1 MPKIIQLDRHVA
13 DLIAAGEVVE
23 RPASAVKELVENSID
38 AGAKNITIELQN
50 GGMTFLRITDDG
62 CGMAPDDAHTAFLR
76 HATSKIRKKEDL
88 ACIGTL
94 GFRGEALAA
103 ISAVSKIDLL
113 TRAQGAAD
121 GVRLH
126 LEAGKVLSEEPAGC
140 PCGTTI
146 LVRELFYNTPA
157 RMKFMKSDAA
167 EASAVFSVVQ
177 QQALAHP
184 EISFRFLKDGQEQLH
199 TDGQGDRMAAIY
211 AIYGRELA
219 NNMLSVD
226 GSWEKLRVRGFVT
239 RPTAT
244 RGNRAWQ
251 SFFVNN
257 RYIKSRLLSAAV
269 EEAYRNQ
276 IMVGRFPACVLEI
289 DMPVQAVD
297 VNVHPAKTEVKF
309 LSERE
314 VFDAVHYAVLSTL
327 NKAAG
332 RPEWKLSEKQTS
344 AAQPQVQPHAVQP
357 PKPGFYQ
364 SMQAAEYRRQAA
376 QTPPPKPAR
385 PDFLE
390 TSAAAIVAA
399 ACEKDL
405 PVAQALG
412 KTVAG
417 VGPVVVRE
425 AVCRALGETPALACD
440 LTAEEKAGLAA
451 AIDELKDEHAHGGT
465 PTAVRLPQPDGAP
478 KPVEFSFFVPQQ
490 YGSAAIL
497 TRYPSYSEMLEDYYA
512 TKDRAERLRQKSRE
526 LYKAV
531 HNMYDR
537 AVRKQAARKEEL
549 SQSAKADTLRLYG
562 ELLQANLWAIHKG
575 DRQVTVQNY
584 YTGED
589 VTIRLDP
596 RLGGNENA
604 QKYFRDYKKKQT
616 AHAMLQKLLV
626 EGEAEIEYLR
636 TVLYEVESAPGEMA
650 LNEIRAE
657 LKSQGYLKYY
667 KQRNRKQKPADFLRY
682 TSSDG
687 FEILVGRNNLQN
699 DKLTLHTARGKDL
712 WFHVQK
718 APGSHCVVMSR
729 GEDIPDTTKQE
740 AAELAVLHSSQNG
753 GAKVAVDTT
762 EVKNIWKAN
771 GAKPGMVLYEVY
783 TTVYVTP
790 REGLEEQLKKR

>member
-62 CGMAPDDAHTAFLR
+62 CGMEPVDARTAFLR

-103 ISAVSKIDLL
+103 ISSVSKIDLL
-113 TRAQGAAD
+113 TRAQGAEN

-126 LEAGKVLSEEPAGC
+126 LEAGQVLSEEPAGC
-140 PCGTTI
+140 PYGTTI

-167 EASAVFSVVQ
+167 ESSAVFSVVQ

-219 NNMLSVD
+219 NNMLPVD

-239 RPTAT
+239 KPTAT

-257 RYIKSRLLSAAV
+257 RYIKSRLLSAAL

-327 NKAAG
+327 SRAAG
-332 RPEWKLSEKQTS
+332 RPEWKTPEKKQEP
-344 AAQPQVQPHAVQP
+344 APQPQSQPKAVQP

-364 SMQAAEYRRQAA
+364 TMQASEYRRQAA
-376 QTPPPKPAR
+376 QQ
-385 PDFLE
+385 
-390 TSAAAIVAA
+390 
-399 ACEKDL
+399 
-405 PVAQALG
+405 PV
-412 KTVAG
+412 
-417 VGPVVVRE
+417 
-425 AVCRALGETPALACD
+425 
-440 LTAEEKAGLAA
+440 
-451 AIDELKDEHAHGGT
+451 
-465 PTAVRLPQPDGAP
+465 
-478 KPVEFSFFVPQQ
+478 
-490 YGSAAIL
+490 
-497 TRYPSYSEMLEDYYA
+497 
-512 TKDRAERLRQKSRE
+512 
-526 LYKAV
+526 
-531 HNMYDR
+531 
-537 AVRKQAARKEEL
+537 
-549 SQSAKADTLRLYG
+549 
-562 ELLQANLWAIHKG
+562 
-575 DRQVTVQNY
+575 
-584 YTGED
+584 
-589 VTIRLDP
+589 
-596 RLGGNENA
+596 
-604 QKYFRDYKKKQT
+604 
-616 AHAMLQKLLV
+616 
-626 EGEAEIEYLR
+626 
-636 TVLYEVESAPGEMA
+636 
-650 LNEIRAE
+650 
-657 LKSQGYLKYY
+657 
-667 KQRNRKQKPADFLRY
+667 QKPAQPVLASPVQLPRSEPVPAQQSFPLPKPEVRPEPKPEPKIEVRPEPKPEPVKEPEAQQALSVPEEPFRIIGEALHTYIIVEQGEAVLFLDKHAAHERIRFEALKKEDHPIMAQLLLAPV
-682 TSSDG
+682 SAELSREEAAAVLENRALLERCG
-687 FEILVGRNNLQN
+687 FETEDFGGGDVLIRQIPSDVDVEDAKALLQELAGDLLAGKTLDPDSLRDNL
-699 DKLTLHTARGKDL
+699 LHTIACKSAIKAGWQTSDEELRRL
-712 WFHVQK
+712 VQEVLSRDDIK
-718 APGSHCVVMSR
+718 YCPHGRPVCV
-729 GEDIPDTTKQE
+729 TLTKRQ
-740 AAELAVLHSSQNG
+740 
-753 GAKVAVDTT
+753 
-762 EVKNIWKAN
+762 
-771 GAKPGMVLYEVY
+771 
-783 TTVYVTP
+783 
-790 REGLEEQLKKR
+790 LEKQFKRV

>member
-38 AGAKNITIELQN
+38 ADAKNITIELQN

-62 CGMAPDDAHTAFLR
+62 CGMEPVDARTAFLR

-103 ISAVSKIDLL
+103 ISSVSKIDLL
-113 TRAQGAAD
+113 TRAQGAEN

-126 LEAGKVLSEEPAGC
+126 LEAGQVLSEEPAGC

-167 EASAVFSVVQ
+167 ESSAVFSVVQ

-219 NNMLSVD
+219 NNMLPVD

-239 RPTAT
+239 KPTAT

-257 RYIKSRLLSAAV
+257 RYIKSRLLSAAL

-327 NKAAG
+327 SRAAG
-332 RPEWKLSEKQTS
+332 RPEWKTPEKKQE
-344 AAQPQVQPHAVQP
+344 AAPQPQSQPKAVQP

-364 SMQAAEYRRQAA
+364 TMQASEYRRQAA
-376 QTPPPKPAR
+376 QQ
-385 PDFLE
+385 
-390 TSAAAIVAA
+390 
-399 ACEKDL
+399 
-405 PVAQALG
+405 PV
-412 KTVAG
+412 
-417 VGPVVVRE
+417 
-425 AVCRALGETPALACD
+425 
-440 LTAEEKAGLAA
+440 
-451 AIDELKDEHAHGGT
+451 
-465 PTAVRLPQPDGAP
+465 
-478 KPVEFSFFVPQQ
+478 
-490 YGSAAIL
+490 
-497 TRYPSYSEMLEDYYA
+497 
-512 TKDRAERLRQKSRE
+512 
-526 LYKAV
+526 
-531 HNMYDR
+531 
-537 AVRKQAARKEEL
+537 
-549 SQSAKADTLRLYG
+549 
-562 ELLQANLWAIHKG
+562 
-575 DRQVTVQNY
+575 
-584 YTGED
+584 
-589 VTIRLDP
+589 
-596 RLGGNENA
+596 
-604 QKYFRDYKKKQT
+604 
-616 AHAMLQKLLV
+616 
-626 EGEAEIEYLR
+626 
-636 TVLYEVESAPGEMA
+636 
-650 LNEIRAE
+650 
-657 LKSQGYLKYY
+657 
-667 KQRNRKQKPADFLRY
+667 QKPAQPVLASPVQLPRSEPVPAQQSFPLPKPEAKPEVRPEPKPEPVKEPEAQQALSVPEEPFRIIGEALHTYIIVEQGEAVLFLDKHAAHERIRFEALKKEDHPIMAQLLLAPV
-682 TSSDG
+682 SAELSREEAAAVLENRALLERCG
-687 FEILVGRNNLQN
+687 FETEDFGGGDVLIRQIPSDVDVEDAKALLQELAGNLLAGKTLDPDSLRDN
-699 DKLTLHTARGKDL
+699 LLHTIACKSAIKAGWQTSDEELRRL
-712 WFHVQK
+712 VQEVLSRDDIK
-718 APGSHCVVMSR
+718 YCPHGRPVCV
-729 GEDIPDTTKQE
+729 TLTKRQ
-740 AAELAVLHSSQNG
+740 
-753 GAKVAVDTT
+753 
-762 EVKNIWKAN
+762 
-771 GAKPGMVLYEVY
+771 
-783 TTVYVTP
+783 
-790 REGLEEQLKKR
+790 LEKQFKRV

>member
-62 CGMAPDDAHTAFLR
+62 CGMEPVDARTAFLR

-103 ISAVSKIDLL
+103 ISSVSKIDLL
-113 TRAQGAAD
+113 TRAQGAEN

-126 LEAGKVLSEEPAGC
+126 LEAGQVLSEEPAGC

-167 EASAVFSVVQ
+167 ESSAVFSVVQ

-219 NNMLSVD
+219 NNMLPVD

-239 RPTAT
+239 KPTAT

-257 RYIKSRLLSAAV
+257 RYIKSRLLSAAL

-327 NKAAG
+327 SRAAG
-332 RPEWKLSEKQTS
+332 RPEWKTPEKKQEP
-344 AAQPQVQPHAVQP
+344 APQPQSQPKAVQP

-364 SMQAAEYRRQAA
+364 TMQASEYRRQAA
-376 QTPPPKPAR
+376 QQ
-385 PDFLE
+385 
-390 TSAAAIVAA
+390 
-399 ACEKDL
+399 
-405 PVAQALG
+405 PV
-412 KTVAG
+412 
-417 VGPVVVRE
+417 
-425 AVCRALGETPALACD
+425 
-440 LTAEEKAGLAA
+440 
-451 AIDELKDEHAHGGT
+451 
-465 PTAVRLPQPDGAP
+465 
-478 KPVEFSFFVPQQ
+478 
-490 YGSAAIL
+490 
-497 TRYPSYSEMLEDYYA
+497 
-512 TKDRAERLRQKSRE
+512 
-526 LYKAV
+526 
-531 HNMYDR
+531 
-537 AVRKQAARKEEL
+537 
-549 SQSAKADTLRLYG
+549 
-562 ELLQANLWAIHKG
+562 
-575 DRQVTVQNY
+575 
-584 YTGED
+584 
-589 VTIRLDP
+589 
-596 RLGGNENA
+596 
-604 QKYFRDYKKKQT
+604 
-616 AHAMLQKLLV
+616 
-626 EGEAEIEYLR
+626 
-636 TVLYEVESAPGEMA
+636 
-650 LNEIRAE
+650 
-657 LKSQGYLKYY
+657 
-667 KQRNRKQKPADFLRY
+667 QKPAQPVLASPVQLPRSEPVPAQQSFTLQKPEVRPEPKPEPKIEIRPEPKPEPVKEPEAQQALSVPEEPFRIIGEALHTYIIVEQGEAVLFLDKHAAHERIRFEALKKEDHPIMAQLLLAPV
-682 TSSDG
+682 SAELSREEAAAVLENRALLERCG
-687 FEILVGRNNLQN
+687 FETEDFGGGDVLIRQIPSDVDVEDAKALLQELAGDLLAGKTLDPDSLRDNL
-699 DKLTLHTARGKDL
+699 LHTIACKSAIKAGWQTSDEELRRL
-712 WFHVQK
+712 VQEVLSRDDIK
-718 APGSHCVVMSR
+718 YCPHGRPVCV
-729 GEDIPDTTKQE
+729 TLTKRQ
-740 AAELAVLHSSQNG
+740 
-753 GAKVAVDTT
+753 
-762 EVKNIWKAN
+762 
-771 GAKPGMVLYEVY
+771 
-783 TTVYVTP
+783 
-790 REGLEEQLKKR
+790 LEKQFKRV

>member
-62 CGMAPDDAHTAFLR
+62 CGMEPVDARTAFLR

-103 ISAVSKIDLL
+103 ISSVSKIDLL
-113 TRAQGAAD
+113 TRAQGAEN

-126 LEAGKVLSEEPAGC
+126 LEAGQVLSEEPAGC

-167 EASAVFSVVQ
+167 ESSAVFSALQ

-219 NNMLSVD
+219 NNMLPVD

-239 RPTAT
+239 KPTAT

-257 RYIKSRLLSAAV
+257 RYIKSRLLSAAL

-327 NKAAG
+327 SRAAG
-332 RPEWKLSEKQTS
+332 RPEWKTPEKKQE
-344 AAQPQVQPHAVQP
+344 AAPQPQPKAVQP

-364 SMQAAEYRRQAA
+364 TMQASEYRRQAA
-376 QTPPPKPAR
+376 QQPAAKPAQPVLASPVQLPRSEPAPVQQTFTLPKQEPKPAVR
-385 PDFLE
+385 PEPRPEPQPEARPEPKPEPVKEPEPQQQVLSVPEEPFRIIGEALHTYIIVEQGEAVLFLDKHAAHE
-390 TSAAAIVAA
+390 RIRFEALKKEDHPIMAQLLLAPVSAELSREEAAAVLENKALLERCGFETEDFGGGDILIRQIPSDVDVEDAKA
-399 ACEKDL
+399 LLQELAGDL
-405 PVAQALG
+405 LAG
-412 KTVAG
+412 KTLD
-417 VGPVVVRE
+417 PDSLRDN
-425 AVCRALGETPALACD
+425 LLHTIACKS
-440 LTAEEKAGLAA
+440 AIKAGWQTS
-451 AIDELKDEHAHGGT
+451 D
-465 PTAVRLPQPDGAP
+465 
-478 KPVEFSFFVPQQ
+478 
-490 YGSAAIL
+490 
-497 TRYPSYSEMLEDYYA
+497 
-512 TKDRAERLRQKSRE
+512 
-526 LYKAV
+526 
-531 HNMYDR
+531 
-537 AVRKQAARKEEL
+537 EEL
-549 SQSAKADTLRLYG
+549 RRLVQEVLSRDDIKYCPHGRPVCVTLT
-562 ELLQANLWAIHKG
+562 K
-575 DRQVTVQNY
+575 RQL
-584 YTGED
+584 E
-589 VTIRLDP
+589 
-596 RLGGNENA
+596 
-604 QKYFRDYKKKQT
+604 KQ
-616 AHAMLQKLLV
+616 
-626 EGEAEIEYLR
+626 
-636 TVLYEVESAPGEMA
+636 
-650 LNEIRAE
+650 
-657 LKSQGYLKYY
+657 
-667 KQRNRKQKPADFLRY
+667 F
-682 TSSDG
+682 
-687 FEILVGRNNLQN
+687 
-699 DKLTLHTARGKDL
+699 
-712 WFHVQK
+712 
-718 APGSHCVVMSR
+718 
-729 GEDIPDTTKQE
+729 
-740 AAELAVLHSSQNG
+740 
-753 GAKVAVDTT
+753 
-762 EVKNIWKAN
+762 
-771 GAKPGMVLYEVY
+771 
-783 TTVYVTP
+783 
-790 REGLEEQLKKR
+790 KRV

>member
-62 CGMAPDDAHTAFLR
+62 CGMEPVDARTAFLR

-103 ISAVSKIDLL
+103 ISSVSKIDLL
-113 TRAQGAAD
+113 TRAQGAEN

-126 LEAGKVLSEEPAGC
+126 LEAGQVLSEEPAGC

-167 EASAVFSVVQ
+167 ESSAVFSVVQ

-219 NNMLSVD
+219 NNMLPVD

-239 RPTAT
+239 KPTAT

-257 RYIKSRLLSAAV
+257 RYIKSRLLSAAL

-327 NKAAG
+327 SRAAG
-332 RPEWKLSEKQTS
+332 RPEWKTPEKKQE
-344 AAQPQVQPHAVQP
+344 AAPQPQSQPKAVQP

-364 SMQAAEYRRQAA
+364 TMQASEYRRQAA
-376 QTPPPKPAR
+376 QQ
-385 PDFLE
+385 
-390 TSAAAIVAA
+390 
-399 ACEKDL
+399 
-405 PVAQALG
+405 PV
-412 KTVAG
+412 
-417 VGPVVVRE
+417 
-425 AVCRALGETPALACD
+425 
-440 LTAEEKAGLAA
+440 
-451 AIDELKDEHAHGGT
+451 
-465 PTAVRLPQPDGAP
+465 
-478 KPVEFSFFVPQQ
+478 
-490 YGSAAIL
+490 
-497 TRYPSYSEMLEDYYA
+497 
-512 TKDRAERLRQKSRE
+512 
-526 LYKAV
+526 
-531 HNMYDR
+531 
-537 AVRKQAARKEEL
+537 
-549 SQSAKADTLRLYG
+549 
-562 ELLQANLWAIHKG
+562 
-575 DRQVTVQNY
+575 
-584 YTGED
+584 
-589 VTIRLDP
+589 
-596 RLGGNENA
+596 
-604 QKYFRDYKKKQT
+604 
-616 AHAMLQKLLV
+616 
-626 EGEAEIEYLR
+626 
-636 TVLYEVESAPGEMA
+636 
-650 LNEIRAE
+650 
-657 LKSQGYLKYY
+657 
-667 KQRNRKQKPADFLRY
+667 QKPAQPVLASPVQLPRSEPVPAQQSFTLQKPEVRPEPKPEPKIEVRPEPKPEPVKEPEAQQALSVPEEPFRIIGEALHTYIIVEQGEAVLFLDKHAAHERIRFEALKKEDHPIMAQLLLAPV
-682 TSSDG
+682 SAELSREEAAAVLENRALLERCG
-687 FEILVGRNNLQN
+687 FETEDFGGGDVLIRQIPSDVDVEDAKALLQELAGDLLAGKTLDPDSLRDNL
-699 DKLTLHTARGKDL
+699 LHTIACKSAIKAGWQTSDEELRRL
-712 WFHVQK
+712 VQEVLSRDDIK
-718 APGSHCVVMSR
+718 YCPHGRPVCV
-729 GEDIPDTTKQE
+729 TLTKRQ
-740 AAELAVLHSSQNG
+740 
-753 GAKVAVDTT
+753 
-762 EVKNIWKAN
+762 
-771 GAKPGMVLYEVY
+771 
-783 TTVYVTP
+783 
-790 REGLEEQLKKR
+790 LEKQFKRV

>member
-62 CGMAPDDAHTAFLR
+62 CGMEPVDARTAFLR

-103 ISAVSKIDLL
+103 ISSVSKIDLL
-113 TRAQGAAD
+113 TRAQGAEN

-126 LEAGKVLSEEPAGC
+126 LEAGQVLSEEPAGC

-167 EASAVFSVVQ
+167 ESSAVFSVVQ

-219 NNMLSVD
+219 NNMLPVD
-226 GSWEKLRVRGFVT
+226 GSWEKLHVRGFVT
-239 RPTAT
+239 KPTAT

-257 RYIKSRLLSAAV
+257 RYIKSRLLSAAL

-364 SMQAAEYRRQAA
+364 TMQASEYRRQAA
-376 QTPPPKPAR
+376 QQ
-385 PDFLE
+385 
-390 TSAAAIVAA
+390 
-399 ACEKDL
+399 
-405 PVAQALG
+405 PV
-412 KTVAG
+412 
-417 VGPVVVRE
+417 
-425 AVCRALGETPALACD
+425 
-440 LTAEEKAGLAA
+440 
-451 AIDELKDEHAHGGT
+451 
-465 PTAVRLPQPDGAP
+465 
-478 KPVEFSFFVPQQ
+478 
-490 YGSAAIL
+490 
-497 TRYPSYSEMLEDYYA
+497 
-512 TKDRAERLRQKSRE
+512 
-526 LYKAV
+526 
-531 HNMYDR
+531 
-537 AVRKQAARKEEL
+537 
-549 SQSAKADTLRLYG
+549 
-562 ELLQANLWAIHKG
+562 
-575 DRQVTVQNY
+575 
-584 YTGED
+584 
-589 VTIRLDP
+589 
-596 RLGGNENA
+596 
-604 QKYFRDYKKKQT
+604 
-616 AHAMLQKLLV
+616 
-626 EGEAEIEYLR
+626 
-636 TVLYEVESAPGEMA
+636 
-650 LNEIRAE
+650 
-657 LKSQGYLKYY
+657 
-667 KQRNRKQKPADFLRY
+667 QKPAQPVLASPVQLPCSEPVPAQQSFPLPKPEAKPEVRPEPKPEPKIEVRPEPKPEPVKEPEAQQALSVPEEPFRIIGEALHTYIIVEQGEAVLFLDKHAAHERIRFEALKKEDHPIMAQLLLAPV
-682 TSSDG
+682 SAELSREEAAAVLENRALLERCG
-687 FEILVGRNNLQN
+687 FETEDFGGGDVLIRQIPSDVDVEDAKALLQELAGDLLAGKTLDADSLRDNL
-699 DKLTLHTARGKDL
+699 LHTIACKSAIKAGWQTSDEELRRL
-712 WFHVQK
+712 VQEVLSRDDIK
-718 APGSHCVVMSR
+718 YCPHGRPVCV
-729 GEDIPDTTKQE
+729 TLTKRQ
-740 AAELAVLHSSQNG
+740 
-753 GAKVAVDTT
+753 
-762 EVKNIWKAN
+762 
-771 GAKPGMVLYEVY
+771 
-783 TTVYVTP
+783 
-790 REGLEEQLKKR
+790 LEKQFKRV

>member
-62 CGMAPDDAHTAFLR
+62 CGMEPVDARTAFLR

-103 ISAVSKIDLL
+103 ISSVSKIDLL
-113 TRAQGAAD
+113 TRAQGAEN

-167 EASAVFSVVQ
+167 ESSAVFSVVQ

-219 NNMLSVD
+219 NNMLPVD

-239 RPTAT
+239 KPTAT

-327 NKAAG
+327 SRAAG
-332 RPEWKLSEKQTS
+332 RPEWKTPEKKQEP
-344 AAQPQVQPHAVQP
+344 APQPQSQPKAVQP

-364 SMQAAEYRRQAA
+364 TMQASEYRRQAA
-376 QTPPPKPAR
+376 QQ
-385 PDFLE
+385 
-390 TSAAAIVAA
+390 
-399 ACEKDL
+399 
-405 PVAQALG
+405 PV
-412 KTVAG
+412 
-417 VGPVVVRE
+417 
-425 AVCRALGETPALACD
+425 
-440 LTAEEKAGLAA
+440 
-451 AIDELKDEHAHGGT
+451 
-465 PTAVRLPQPDGAP
+465 
-478 KPVEFSFFVPQQ
+478 
-490 YGSAAIL
+490 
-497 TRYPSYSEMLEDYYA
+497 
-512 TKDRAERLRQKSRE
+512 
-526 LYKAV
+526 
-531 HNMYDR
+531 
-537 AVRKQAARKEEL
+537 
-549 SQSAKADTLRLYG
+549 
-562 ELLQANLWAIHKG
+562 
-575 DRQVTVQNY
+575 
-584 YTGED
+584 
-589 VTIRLDP
+589 
-596 RLGGNENA
+596 
-604 QKYFRDYKKKQT
+604 
-616 AHAMLQKLLV
+616 
-626 EGEAEIEYLR
+626 
-636 TVLYEVESAPGEMA
+636 
-650 LNEIRAE
+650 
-657 LKSQGYLKYY
+657 
-667 KQRNRKQKPADFLRY
+667 QKPAQPVLASPVQLPRSEPAPAQQSFPLPKPEAQQALSVPEEPFRIIGEALHTYIIVEQGEAVLFLDKHAAHERIRFEALKKEDHPIMAQLLLAPV
-682 TSSDG
+682 SAELSREEAAAVLENRALLERCG
-687 FEILVGRNNLQN
+687 FETEDFGGGDVLIRQIPSDVDVEDAKALLQELAGDLLAGKTLDPDSLRDNL
-699 DKLTLHTARGKDL
+699 LHTIACKSAIKAGWQTSDEELRRL
-712 WFHVQK
+712 VQEVLSRDDIK
-718 APGSHCVVMSR
+718 YCPHGRPVCV
-729 GEDIPDTTKQE
+729 TLTKRQ
-740 AAELAVLHSSQNG
+740 
-753 GAKVAVDTT
+753 
-762 EVKNIWKAN
+762 
-771 GAKPGMVLYEVY
+771 
-783 TTVYVTP
+783 
-790 REGLEEQLKKR
+790 LEKQFKRV

>member
-62 CGMAPDDAHTAFLR
+62 CGMDPVDARTAFLR
-76 HATSKIRKKEDL
+76 HATSKIRRQEDL

-103 ISAVSKIDLL
+103 ISSVSKIDLL
-113 TRAQGAAD
+113 TRAQGAEN

-126 LEAGKVLSEEPAGC
+126 LEAGKVLSEEPVGC

-167 EASAVFSVVQ
+167 ESSAVFSVVQ

-219 NNMLSVD
+219 NNMLPVD

-239 RPTAT
+239 KPTAT

-289 DMPVQAVD
+289 DIPVQAVD

-327 NKAAG
+327 SRAAG
-332 RPEWKLSEKQTS
+332 RPEWKTPEKKQE
-344 AAQPQVQPHAVQP
+344 AAPQPQAQPKIVQP

-364 SMQAAEYRRQAA
+364 TMQASEYRRQAA
-376 QTPPPKPAR
+376 QQPMPKQEQPMLASPVQLPRSEPAPAQQAFDLPKPEAKPEVRAEPKPEPRPEARPEPKPAER
-385 PDFLE
+385 PEPKPEPVKASEVQQQEFAVREEPFRIIGEALHTYIIIEQGKAVLFIDKHAAHERIRFEALKKE
-390 TSAAAIVAA
+390 DHPIMAQLLLAPVSAELSREEAAAVLENKALLERCGFETEDFGGGDVLIRQIPSDVDVEDAKA
-399 ACEKDL
+399 LCRNWPAICWPEK
-405 PVAQALG
+405 
-412 KTVAG
+412 
-417 VGPVVVRE
+417 
-425 AVCRALGETPALACD
+425 
-440 LTAEEKAGLAA
+440 
-451 AIDELKDEHAHGGT
+451 H
-465 PTAVRLPQPDGAP
+465 
-478 KPVEFSFFVPQQ
+478 
-490 YGSAAIL
+490 L
-497 TRYPSYSEMLEDYYA
+497 TRTACATICCTPSPANRLLRPAGRHLTKNCGGSCRRFCPA
-512 TKDRAERLRQKSRE
+512 TIS
-526 LYKAV
+526 
-531 HNMYDR
+531 N
-537 AVRKQAARKEEL
+537 
-549 SQSAKADTLRLYG
+549 
-562 ELLQANLWAIHKG
+562 
-575 DRQVTVQNY
+575 
-584 YTGED
+584 
-589 VTIRLDP
+589 
-596 RLGGNENA
+596 
-604 QKYFRDYKKKQT
+604 
-616 AHAMLQKLLV
+616 
-626 EGEAEIEYLR
+626 
-636 TVLYEVESAPGEMA
+636 
-650 LNEIRAE
+650 
-657 LKSQGYLKYY
+657 
-667 KQRNRKQKPADFLRY
+667 
-682 TSSDG
+682 
-687 FEILVGRNNLQN
+687 
-699 DKLTLHTARGKDL
+699 TARMA
-712 WFHVQK
+712 
-718 APGSHCVVMSR
+718 APF
-729 GEDIPDTTKQE
+729 
-740 AAELAVLHSSQNG
+740 A
-753 GAKVAVDTT
+753 
-762 EVKNIWKAN
+762 
-771 GAKPGMVLYEVY
+771 
-783 TTVYVTP
+783 
-790 REGLEEQLKKR
+790 

>member
-62 CGMAPDDAHTAFLR
+62 CGMDPVDARTAFLR

-103 ISAVSKIDLL
+103 ISSVSKIDLL
-113 TRAQGAAD
+113 TRAQGAET
-121 GVRLH
+121 GVRVH
-126 LEAGKVLSEEPAGC
+126 LEAGQVLSEEPAGC

-167 EASAVFSVVQ
+167 ESSAVFAAIQ

-219 NNMLSVD
+219 NNMLPVD

-239 RPTAT
+239 KPTAT

-327 NKAAG
+327 SRAAG
-332 RPEWKLSEKQTS
+332 RPEGKAPEKKQEP
-344 AAQPQVQPHAVQP
+344 APRPQAQPKAVQP

-364 SMQAAEYRRQAA
+364 TMQASESRRQAA
-376 QTPPPKPAR
+376 QQPAVKPAQ
-385 PDFLE
+385 PVLA
-390 TSAAAIVAA
+390 SPVQ
-399 ACEKDL
+399 L
-405 PVAQALG
+405 PRSEPA
-412 KTVAG
+412 
-417 VGPVVVRE
+417 PVQQTFV
-425 AVCRALGETPALACD
+425 
-440 LTAEEKAGLAA
+440 
-451 AIDELKDEHAHGGT
+451 
-465 PTAVRLPQPDGAP
+465 LP
-478 KPVEFSFFVPQQ
+478 
-490 YGSAAIL
+490 
-497 TRYPSYSEMLEDYYA
+497 
-512 TKDRAERLRQKSRE
+512 
-526 LYKAV
+526 
-531 HNMYDR
+531 
-537 AVRKQAARKEEL
+537 
-549 SQSAKADTLRLYG
+549 
-562 ELLQANLWAIHKG
+562 
-575 DRQVTVQNY
+575 
-584 YTGED
+584 
-589 VTIRLDP
+589 
-596 RLGGNENA
+596 
-604 QKYFRDYKKKQT
+604 
-616 AHAMLQKLLV
+616 
-626 EGEAEIEYLR
+626 
-636 TVLYEVESAPGEMA
+636 
-650 LNEIRAE
+650 
-657 LKSQGYLKYY
+657 
-667 KQRNRKQKPADFLRY
+667 
-682 TSSDG
+682 
-687 FEILVGRNNLQN
+687 
-699 DKLTLHTARGKDL
+699 
-712 WFHVQK
+712 
-718 APGSHCVVMSR
+718 
-729 GEDIPDTTKQE
+729 KQE
-740 AAELAVLHSSQNG
+740 AKSEVKPEPKIEVRPEPKPEPVKTPEPQQQTLPVPEEPFRIIGEALHTYIIVEQGEAVLFLDKHAAHERIRFEALKKEDHPIMAQLLLAPVSAELSREEAAAVLENKALLERCGFETEDFG
-753 GAKVAVDTT
+753 GGDILIRQIPSDVDVEDAKALLQELAGDLLAGKTLDPDSLRDNLLHTIACKSAIKAGWLTSDEELRRLVQ
-762 EVKNIWKAN
+762 EVLSRDDIKYCPH
-771 GAKPGMVLYEVY
+771 GRPVC
-783 TTVYVTP
+783 VTLTK
-790 REGLEEQLKKR
+790 RQLEKQFKRV

>member
-62 CGMAPDDAHTAFLR
+62 CGMDPVDARTAFLR

-103 ISAVSKIDLL
+103 ISSVSKIDLL
-113 TRAQGAAD
+113 TRAQGAET

-126 LEAGKVLSEEPAGC
+126 LEAGQVLSEEPAGC

-167 EASAVFSVVQ
+167 ESSAVFAAIQ

-184 EISFRFLKDGQEQLH
+184 EISCRFLKDGQEQLH

-219 NNMLSVD
+219 NNMLPVD

-239 RPTAT
+239 KPTAT

-289 DMPVQAVD
+289 DIPVQAVD

-327 NKAAG
+327 SRAAG
-332 RPEWKLSEKQTS
+332 RPEWKAPEKKQEP
-344 AAQPQVQPHAVQP
+344 APRPQAQPKAVQP

-364 SMQAAEYRRQAA
+364 TMQASEYRRQAA
-376 QTPPPKPAR
+376 QQPAVKPAQ
-385 PDFLE
+385 PVLA
-390 TSAAAIVAA
+390 SPVQ
-399 ACEKDL
+399 L
-405 PVAQALG
+405 PRSEPA
-412 KTVAG
+412 
-417 VGPVVVRE
+417 PVQQTFV
-425 AVCRALGETPALACD
+425 
-440 LTAEEKAGLAA
+440 
-451 AIDELKDEHAHGGT
+451 
-465 PTAVRLPQPDGAP
+465 LP
-478 KPVEFSFFVPQQ
+478 
-490 YGSAAIL
+490 
-497 TRYPSYSEMLEDYYA
+497 
-512 TKDRAERLRQKSRE
+512 
-526 LYKAV
+526 
-531 HNMYDR
+531 
-537 AVRKQAARKEEL
+537 
-549 SQSAKADTLRLYG
+549 
-562 ELLQANLWAIHKG
+562 
-575 DRQVTVQNY
+575 
-584 YTGED
+584 
-589 VTIRLDP
+589 
-596 RLGGNENA
+596 
-604 QKYFRDYKKKQT
+604 
-616 AHAMLQKLLV
+616 
-626 EGEAEIEYLR
+626 
-636 TVLYEVESAPGEMA
+636 
-650 LNEIRAE
+650 
-657 LKSQGYLKYY
+657 
-667 KQRNRKQKPADFLRY
+667 
-682 TSSDG
+682 
-687 FEILVGRNNLQN
+687 
-699 DKLTLHTARGKDL
+699 
-712 WFHVQK
+712 
-718 APGSHCVVMSR
+718 
-729 GEDIPDTTKQE
+729 KQE
-740 AAELAVLHSSQNG
+740 AKSEVKPEPKIEVRPEPKPEPVKTPEPQQQTLPVPEEPFRIIGEALHTYIIVEQGEAVLFLDKHAAHERIRFEALKKEDHPIMAQLLLAPVSAELSREEAAAVLENKALLERCGFETEDFG
-753 GAKVAVDTT
+753 GGDILIRQIPSDVDVEDAKALLQELAGDLLAGKTLDPDSLRDNLLHTIACKSAIKAGWLTADEELRRLVQ
-762 EVKNIWKAN
+762 EVLSRDDIKYCPH
-771 GAKPGMVLYEVY
+771 GRPVC
-783 TTVYVTP
+783 VTLTK
-790 REGLEEQLKKR
+790 RQLEKQFKRV

>member
-23 RPASAVKELVENSID
+23 RPASAVKEVGEKSID
-38 AGAKNITIELQN
+38 AGGKNMTIELQN

-62 CGMAPDDAHTAFLR
+62 CGMDPVDARTAFLR

-103 ISAVSKIDLL
+103 ISSVSKIDLL
-113 TRAQGAAD
+113 TRAQGAET

-126 LEAGKVLSEEPAGC
+126 LEAGQVLSEEPAGC

-167 EASAVFSVVQ
+167 ESSAVFAAIQ

-219 NNMLSVD
+219 NNMLPVD

-239 RPTAT
+239 KPTAT

-327 NKAAG
+327 SRAAG
-332 RPEWKLSEKQTS
+332 RPEWKAPEKKQEP
-344 AAQPQVQPHAVQP
+344 APRPQAQPKAVQP

-364 SMQAAEYRRQAA
+364 TMQASEYRRQAA
-376 QTPPPKPAR
+376 QQPAVKPAQ
-385 PDFLE
+385 PVLA
-390 TSAAAIVAA
+390 SPVQ
-399 ACEKDL
+399 L
-405 PVAQALG
+405 PRSEPA
-412 KTVAG
+412 
-417 VGPVVVRE
+417 PVQQTFV
-425 AVCRALGETPALACD
+425 
-440 LTAEEKAGLAA
+440 
-451 AIDELKDEHAHGGT
+451 
-465 PTAVRLPQPDGAP
+465 LP
-478 KPVEFSFFVPQQ
+478 
-490 YGSAAIL
+490 
-497 TRYPSYSEMLEDYYA
+497 
-512 TKDRAERLRQKSRE
+512 
-526 LYKAV
+526 
-531 HNMYDR
+531 
-537 AVRKQAARKEEL
+537 
-549 SQSAKADTLRLYG
+549 
-562 ELLQANLWAIHKG
+562 
-575 DRQVTVQNY
+575 
-584 YTGED
+584 
-589 VTIRLDP
+589 
-596 RLGGNENA
+596 
-604 QKYFRDYKKKQT
+604 
-616 AHAMLQKLLV
+616 
-626 EGEAEIEYLR
+626 
-636 TVLYEVESAPGEMA
+636 
-650 LNEIRAE
+650 
-657 LKSQGYLKYY
+657 
-667 KQRNRKQKPADFLRY
+667 
-682 TSSDG
+682 
-687 FEILVGRNNLQN
+687 
-699 DKLTLHTARGKDL
+699 
-712 WFHVQK
+712 
-718 APGSHCVVMSR
+718 
-729 GEDIPDTTKQE
+729 KQE
-740 AAELAVLHSSQNG
+740 AKSEVKPEPKIEVRPEPKPEPVKTPEPQQQTLPVPEEPFRIIGEALHTYIIVEQGEAVLFLDKHAAHERIRFEALKKEDHPIMAQLLLAPVSAELSREEAAAVLENKALLERCGFETEDFG
-753 GAKVAVDTT
+753 GGDILIRQIPSDVDVEDAKALLQELAGDLLAGKTLDPDSLRDNLLHTIACKSAIKAGWLTSDEELRRLVQ
-762 EVKNIWKAN
+762 EVLSRDDIKYCPH
-771 GAKPGMVLYEVY
+771 GRPVC
-783 TTVYVTP
+783 VTLTK
-790 REGLEEQLKKR
+790 RQLEKQFKRV

>member
-62 CGMAPDDAHTAFLR
+62 CGMEPVDARTAFLR

-103 ISAVSKIDLL
+103 ISSVSKIDLL
-113 TRAQGAAD
+113 TRAQGAEN

-126 LEAGKVLSEEPAGC
+126 LEAGQVLSEEPAGC

-167 EASAVFSVVQ
+167 ESSAVFSVVQ

-184 EISFRFLKDGQEQLH
+184 EISFRLLKDGQEQLH

-219 NNMLSVD
+219 NNMLPVD

-239 RPTAT
+239 KPTAT

-289 DMPVQAVD
+289 DIPVQAVD

-327 NKAAG
+327 SRAAG
-332 RPEWKLSEKQTS
+332 RPEWKTPEKKQEP
-344 AAQPQVQPHAVQP
+344 APQPQSQPKAVQP

-364 SMQAAEYRRQAA
+364 TMQASEYRRQAA
-376 QTPPPKPAR
+376 QQ
-385 PDFLE
+385 
-390 TSAAAIVAA
+390 
-399 ACEKDL
+399 
-405 PVAQALG
+405 PV
-412 KTVAG
+412 
-417 VGPVVVRE
+417 
-425 AVCRALGETPALACD
+425 
-440 LTAEEKAGLAA
+440 
-451 AIDELKDEHAHGGT
+451 
-465 PTAVRLPQPDGAP
+465 
-478 KPVEFSFFVPQQ
+478 
-490 YGSAAIL
+490 
-497 TRYPSYSEMLEDYYA
+497 
-512 TKDRAERLRQKSRE
+512 
-526 LYKAV
+526 
-531 HNMYDR
+531 
-537 AVRKQAARKEEL
+537 
-549 SQSAKADTLRLYG
+549 
-562 ELLQANLWAIHKG
+562 
-575 DRQVTVQNY
+575 
-584 YTGED
+584 
-589 VTIRLDP
+589 
-596 RLGGNENA
+596 
-604 QKYFRDYKKKQT
+604 
-616 AHAMLQKLLV
+616 
-626 EGEAEIEYLR
+626 
-636 TVLYEVESAPGEMA
+636 
-650 LNEIRAE
+650 
-657 LKSQGYLKYY
+657 
-667 KQRNRKQKPADFLRY
+667 QKPAQPVLASPVQLPRSEPVPAQQSFPLPKPEVRPEPKPEPKIEVRPEPKPEPVKEPEAQQALSVPEEPFRIIGEALHTYIIVEQGEAVLFLDKHAAHERIRFEALKKEDHPIMAQLLLAPV
-682 TSSDG
+682 SAELSREEAAAVLENRALLERCG
-687 FEILVGRNNLQN
+687 FETEDFGGGDVLIRQIPSDVDVEDAKALLQELAGDLLAGKTLDPDSLRDNL
-699 DKLTLHTARGKDL
+699 LHTIACKSAIKAGWQTSDEEL
-712 WFHVQK
+712 QQLVQEVLSRDDIK
-718 APGSHCVVMSR
+718 YCPHGRPVCV
-729 GEDIPDTTKQE
+729 TLTKRQ
-740 AAELAVLHSSQNG
+740 
-753 GAKVAVDTT
+753 
-762 EVKNIWKAN
+762 
-771 GAKPGMVLYEVY
+771 
-783 TTVYVTP
+783 
-790 REGLEEQLKKR
+790 LEKQFKRV

>member
-62 CGMAPDDAHTAFLR
+62 CGMDPVDARTAFLR

-103 ISAVSKIDLL
+103 ISSVSKIDLL
-113 TRAQGAAD
+113 TRAQGAET

-126 LEAGKVLSEEPAGC
+126 LEAGQVLSEEPAGC

-157 RMKFMKSDAA
+157 WMKFMKSDAA
-167 EASAVFSVVQ
+167 ESSAVFAAIQ

-219 NNMLSVD
+219 NNMLPVD

-239 RPTAT
+239 KPTAT

-289 DMPVQAVD
+289 DIPVQAVD

-327 NKAAG
+327 SRAAG
-332 RPEWKLSEKQTS
+332 RPEWKAPEKKQEP
-344 AAQPQVQPHAVQP
+344 APRPQAQPKAVQP

-364 SMQAAEYRRQAA
+364 TMQASEYRRQAA
-376 QTPPPKPAR
+376 QQPAVKPAQ
-385 PDFLE
+385 PVLA
-390 TSAAAIVAA
+390 SPVQ
-399 ACEKDL
+399 L
-405 PVAQALG
+405 PRSEPA
-412 KTVAG
+412 
-417 VGPVVVRE
+417 PVQQTFV
-425 AVCRALGETPALACD
+425 
-440 LTAEEKAGLAA
+440 
-451 AIDELKDEHAHGGT
+451 
-465 PTAVRLPQPDGAP
+465 LP
-478 KPVEFSFFVPQQ
+478 
-490 YGSAAIL
+490 
-497 TRYPSYSEMLEDYYA
+497 
-512 TKDRAERLRQKSRE
+512 
-526 LYKAV
+526 
-531 HNMYDR
+531 
-537 AVRKQAARKEEL
+537 
-549 SQSAKADTLRLYG
+549 
-562 ELLQANLWAIHKG
+562 
-575 DRQVTVQNY
+575 
-584 YTGED
+584 
-589 VTIRLDP
+589 
-596 RLGGNENA
+596 
-604 QKYFRDYKKKQT
+604 
-616 AHAMLQKLLV
+616 
-626 EGEAEIEYLR
+626 
-636 TVLYEVESAPGEMA
+636 
-650 LNEIRAE
+650 
-657 LKSQGYLKYY
+657 
-667 KQRNRKQKPADFLRY
+667 
-682 TSSDG
+682 
-687 FEILVGRNNLQN
+687 
-699 DKLTLHTARGKDL
+699 
-712 WFHVQK
+712 
-718 APGSHCVVMSR
+718 
-729 GEDIPDTTKQE
+729 KQE
-740 AAELAVLHSSQNG
+740 AKSEVKPEPKIEVRPEPKPEPVKTPEPQQQTLPVPEEPFRIIGEALHTYIIVEQGEAVLFLDKHAAHERIRFEALKKEDHPIMAQLLLAPVSAELSREEAAAVLENKALLERCGFETEDFG
-753 GAKVAVDTT
+753 GGDILIRQIPSDVDVEDAKALLQELAGDLLAGKTLDPDSLRDNLLHTIACKSAIKAGWLTADEELRRLVQ
-762 EVKNIWKAN
+762 EVLSRDDIKYCPH
-771 GAKPGMVLYEVY
+771 GRPVC
-783 TTVYVTP
+783 VTLTK
-790 REGLEEQLKKR
+790 RQLEKQFKRV

>member
-62 CGMAPDDAHTAFLR
+62 CGMEPVDARTAFLR

-103 ISAVSKIDLL
+103 ISSVSKIDLL
-113 TRAQGAAD
+113 TRAQGAEN

-126 LEAGKVLSEEPAGC
+126 LEAGQVLSEEPAGC
-140 PCGTTI
+140 PYGTTI

-167 EASAVFSVVQ
+167 ESSAVFSVVQ

-219 NNMLSVD
+219 NNMLPVD

-239 RPTAT
+239 KPTAT

-327 NKAAG
+327 SRAAG
-332 RPEWKLSEKQTS
+332 RPEWKTPEKKQE
-344 AAQPQVQPHAVQP
+344 AAPQPQSQPKAVQP

-364 SMQAAEYRRQAA
+364 TMQASEYRRQAA
-376 QTPPPKPAR
+376 QQ
-385 PDFLE
+385 
-390 TSAAAIVAA
+390 
-399 ACEKDL
+399 
-405 PVAQALG
+405 PV
-412 KTVAG
+412 
-417 VGPVVVRE
+417 
-425 AVCRALGETPALACD
+425 
-440 LTAEEKAGLAA
+440 
-451 AIDELKDEHAHGGT
+451 
-465 PTAVRLPQPDGAP
+465 
-478 KPVEFSFFVPQQ
+478 
-490 YGSAAIL
+490 
-497 TRYPSYSEMLEDYYA
+497 
-512 TKDRAERLRQKSRE
+512 
-526 LYKAV
+526 
-531 HNMYDR
+531 
-537 AVRKQAARKEEL
+537 
-549 SQSAKADTLRLYG
+549 
-562 ELLQANLWAIHKG
+562 
-575 DRQVTVQNY
+575 
-584 YTGED
+584 
-589 VTIRLDP
+589 
-596 RLGGNENA
+596 
-604 QKYFRDYKKKQT
+604 
-616 AHAMLQKLLV
+616 
-626 EGEAEIEYLR
+626 
-636 TVLYEVESAPGEMA
+636 
-650 LNEIRAE
+650 
-657 LKSQGYLKYY
+657 
-667 KQRNRKQKPADFLRY
+667 QKPAQPVLASPVQLPRSEPVPAQQSFPLPKPEPVKEPEAQQALSVPEEPFRIIGEALHTYIIVEQGEAVLFLDKHAAHERIRFEALKKEDHPIMAQLLLAPV
-682 TSSDG
+682 SAELSREEAAAVLENRALLERCG
-687 FEILVGRNNLQN
+687 FETEDFGGGDVLIRQIPSDVDVEDAKALLQELAGDLLAGKTLDPDSLRDNL
-699 DKLTLHTARGKDL
+699 LHTIACKSAIKAGWQTSDEEL
-712 WFHVQK
+712 QQLVQEVLSRDDIK
-718 APGSHCVVMSR
+718 YCPHGRPVCV
-729 GEDIPDTTKQE
+729 TLTKRQ
-740 AAELAVLHSSQNG
+740 
-753 GAKVAVDTT
+753 
-762 EVKNIWKAN
+762 
-771 GAKPGMVLYEVY
+771 
-783 TTVYVTP
+783 
-790 REGLEEQLKKR
+790 LEKQFKRV

>member
-62 CGMAPDDAHTAFLR
+62 CGMDPVDARTAFLR

-103 ISAVSKIDLL
+103 ISSVSKIDLL
-113 TRAQGAAD
+113 TRAQGAET

-126 LEAGKVLSEEPAGC
+126 LEAGQVLSEEPAGC

-167 EASAVFSVVQ
+167 ESSAVFAAIQ

-219 NNMLSVD
+219 NNMLPVD

-239 RPTAT
+239 KPTAT

-327 NKAAG
+327 SRAAG
-332 RPEWKLSEKQTS
+332 RPEWKAPEKTQEP
-344 AAQPQVQPHAVQP
+344 APRPQAQPKAVQP

-364 SMQAAEYRRQAA
+364 TMQASEYRRQAA
-376 QTPPPKPAR
+376 QQPAVKPAQ
-385 PDFLE
+385 PVLA
-390 TSAAAIVAA
+390 SPVQ
-399 ACEKDL
+399 L
-405 PVAQALG
+405 PRSEPA
-412 KTVAG
+412 
-417 VGPVVVRE
+417 PVQQTFV
-425 AVCRALGETPALACD
+425 
-440 LTAEEKAGLAA
+440 
-451 AIDELKDEHAHGGT
+451 
-465 PTAVRLPQPDGAP
+465 LP
-478 KPVEFSFFVPQQ
+478 
-490 YGSAAIL
+490 
-497 TRYPSYSEMLEDYYA
+497 
-512 TKDRAERLRQKSRE
+512 
-526 LYKAV
+526 
-531 HNMYDR
+531 
-537 AVRKQAARKEEL
+537 
-549 SQSAKADTLRLYG
+549 
-562 ELLQANLWAIHKG
+562 
-575 DRQVTVQNY
+575 
-584 YTGED
+584 
-589 VTIRLDP
+589 
-596 RLGGNENA
+596 
-604 QKYFRDYKKKQT
+604 
-616 AHAMLQKLLV
+616 
-626 EGEAEIEYLR
+626 
-636 TVLYEVESAPGEMA
+636 
-650 LNEIRAE
+650 
-657 LKSQGYLKYY
+657 
-667 KQRNRKQKPADFLRY
+667 
-682 TSSDG
+682 
-687 FEILVGRNNLQN
+687 
-699 DKLTLHTARGKDL
+699 
-712 WFHVQK
+712 
-718 APGSHCVVMSR
+718 
-729 GEDIPDTTKQE
+729 KQE
-740 AAELAVLHSSQNG
+740 AKSEVKPEPKIEVRPEPKPEPVKTPEPQQQTLPVPEEPFRIIGEALHTYIIVEQGEAVLLIDKHAAHERIRFEALKKEDHPIMAQLLLAPVSAELSREEAAAVLENKALLERCGFETEDFG
-753 GAKVAVDTT
+753 GGDILIRQIPSDVDVEDAKALLQELAGDLLAGKTLDPDSLRDNLLHTIACKSAIKAGWLTSDEELRRLVQ
-762 EVKNIWKAN
+762 EVLSRDDIKYCPH
-771 GAKPGMVLYEVY
+771 GRPVC
-783 TTVYVTP
+783 VTLTK
-790 REGLEEQLKKR
+790 RQLEKQFKRV

>member
-62 CGMAPDDAHTAFLR
+62 CGMDPADARTAFLR

-103 ISAVSKIDLL
+103 ISSVSKIDLL
-113 TRAQGAAD
+113 TRAQGAEN

-126 LEAGKVLSEEPAGC
+126 LEAGQVLSEEPAGC

-157 RMKFMKSDAA
+157 RMKFMKSDTA
-167 EASAVFSVVQ
+167 EASAVFAAIQ

-219 NNMLSVD
+219 NSMLPVD

-239 RPTAT
+239 KPTAT

-327 NKAAG
+327 SRAAG
-332 RPEWKLSEKQTS
+332 RPEWKTPEKKQES
-344 AAQPQVQPHAVQP
+344 APQPQSQPKAVQP
-357 PKPGFYQ
+357 PKPSFYQ
-364 SMQAAEYRRQAA
+364 TMQASEYRRQAA
-376 QTPPPKPAR
+376 QQSAAKPAQ
-385 PDFLE
+385 PVLA
-390 TSAAAIVAA
+390 SPVQ
-399 ACEKDL
+399 L
-405 PVAQALG
+405 PRSEPA
-412 KTVAG
+412 
-417 VGPVVVRE
+417 PVQQ
-425 AVCRALGETPALACD
+425 T
-440 LTAEEKAGLAA
+440 
-451 AIDELKDEHAHGGT
+451 
-465 PTAVRLPQPDGAP
+465 
-478 KPVEFSFFVPQQ
+478 FV
-490 YGSAAIL
+490 
-497 TRYPSYSEMLEDYYA
+497 
-512 TKDRAERLRQKSRE
+512 
-526 LYKAV
+526 
-531 HNMYDR
+531 
-537 AVRKQAARKEEL
+537 L
-549 SQSAKADTLRLYG
+549 S
-562 ELLQANLWAIHKG
+562 
-575 DRQVTVQNY
+575 
-584 YTGED
+584 
-589 VTIRLDP
+589 
-596 RLGGNENA
+596 
-604 QKYFRDYKKKQT
+604 
-616 AHAMLQKLLV
+616 
-626 EGEAEIEYLR
+626 
-636 TVLYEVESAPGEMA
+636 
-650 LNEIRAE
+650 
-657 LKSQGYLKYY
+657 
-667 KQRNRKQKPADFLRY
+667 
-682 TSSDG
+682 
-687 FEILVGRNNLQN
+687 
-699 DKLTLHTARGKDL
+699 
-712 WFHVQK
+712 
-718 APGSHCVVMSR
+718 
-729 GEDIPDTTKQE
+729 KQE
-740 AAELAVLHSSQNG
+740 AKPEVKPEPKIEVRPEPKPEPVKTPEPQQQTLPVPEEPFRIIGEALHTYIIVEQGEAVLFLDKHAAHERIRFEALKKEDHPIMAQLLLAPVSAELSREEAAAVLENKALLERCGFETEDFG
-753 GAKVAVDTT
+753 GGDILIRQIPSDVDVEDAKALLQELAGDLLAGKTLDPDSLRDNLLHTIACKSAIKAGWQTSGEELRRLVQ
-762 EVKNIWKAN
+762 EVLTRDDIKYCPH
-771 GAKPGMVLYEVY
+771 GRPVC
-783 TTVYVTP
+783 VTLTK
-790 REGLEEQLKKR
+790 RQLEKQFKRV

>member
-62 CGMAPDDAHTAFLR
+62 CGMEPVDARTAFLR

-103 ISAVSKIDLL
+103 ISSVSKIDLL
-113 TRAQGAAD
+113 TRAQGAEN

-126 LEAGKVLSEEPAGC
+126 LEAGQVLSEEPAGC

-167 EASAVFSVVQ
+167 ESSAVFSVVQ

-219 NNMLSVD
+219 NNMLPVD

-239 RPTAT
+239 KPTAT

-257 RYIKSRLLSAAV
+257 RYIKSRLLSAAL

-327 NKAAG
+327 SRAAG
-332 RPEWKLSEKQTS
+332 RPEWKTPEKKQEP
-344 AAQPQVQPHAVQP
+344 APQPQSQPKAVQP

-364 SMQAAEYRRQAA
+364 TMQASEYRRQAA
-376 QTPPPKPAR
+376 QQ
-385 PDFLE
+385 
-390 TSAAAIVAA
+390 
-399 ACEKDL
+399 
-405 PVAQALG
+405 PV
-412 KTVAG
+412 
-417 VGPVVVRE
+417 
-425 AVCRALGETPALACD
+425 
-440 LTAEEKAGLAA
+440 
-451 AIDELKDEHAHGGT
+451 
-465 PTAVRLPQPDGAP
+465 
-478 KPVEFSFFVPQQ
+478 
-490 YGSAAIL
+490 
-497 TRYPSYSEMLEDYYA
+497 
-512 TKDRAERLRQKSRE
+512 
-526 LYKAV
+526 
-531 HNMYDR
+531 
-537 AVRKQAARKEEL
+537 
-549 SQSAKADTLRLYG
+549 
-562 ELLQANLWAIHKG
+562 
-575 DRQVTVQNY
+575 
-584 YTGED
+584 
-589 VTIRLDP
+589 
-596 RLGGNENA
+596 
-604 QKYFRDYKKKQT
+604 
-616 AHAMLQKLLV
+616 
-626 EGEAEIEYLR
+626 
-636 TVLYEVESAPGEMA
+636 
-650 LNEIRAE
+650 
-657 LKSQGYLKYY
+657 
-667 KQRNRKQKPADFLRY
+667 QKPAQPVLASPVQLPRSEPVPAQQSFPLPKPEAKPEVRPEPKPEAKPEVRPEPKPEPKIEVRPEPKPEPVKEPEAQQALSVPEEPFRIIGEALHTYIIVEQGEAVLFLDKHAAHERIRFEALKKEDHPIMAQLLLAPV
-682 TSSDG
+682 SAELSREEAAAVLENRALLERCG
-687 FEILVGRNNLQN
+687 FETEDFGGGDVLIRQIPSDVDVEDAKALLQELAGDLLAGKTLDPDSLRDNL
-699 DKLTLHTARGKDL
+699 LHTIACKSAIKAGWQTSDEELRRL
-712 WFHVQK
+712 VQEVLSRDDIK
-718 APGSHCVVMSR
+718 YCPHGRPVCV
-729 GEDIPDTTKQE
+729 TLTKRQ
-740 AAELAVLHSSQNG
+740 
-753 GAKVAVDTT
+753 
-762 EVKNIWKAN
+762 
-771 GAKPGMVLYEVY
+771 
-783 TTVYVTP
+783 
-790 REGLEEQLKKR
+790 LEKQFKRV

>member
-23 RPASAVKELVENSID
+23 RPASAVKELAENSID

-62 CGMAPDDAHTAFLR
+62 CGMDPVDARTAFLR

-103 ISAVSKIDLL
+103 ISSVSKIDLL
-113 TRAQGAAD
+113 TRAQGAET

-126 LEAGKVLSEEPAGC
+126 LEAGQVLSEEPAGC

-167 EASAVFSVVQ
+167 ESSAVFAAIQ

-219 NNMLSVD
+219 NNMLPVD

-239 RPTAT
+239 KPTAT

-327 NKAAG
+327 SRAAG
-332 RPEWKLSEKQTS
+332 RPEWKAPEKKQEP
-344 AAQPQVQPHAVQP
+344 APRPQAQPKAVQP

-364 SMQAAEYRRQAA
+364 TMQASEYRRQAA
-376 QTPPPKPAR
+376 QQPAVKPAQ
-385 PDFLE
+385 PVLA
-390 TSAAAIVAA
+390 SPVQ
-399 ACEKDL
+399 L
-405 PVAQALG
+405 PRSEPA
-412 KTVAG
+412 
-417 VGPVVVRE
+417 PVQQTFV
-425 AVCRALGETPALACD
+425 
-440 LTAEEKAGLAA
+440 
-451 AIDELKDEHAHGGT
+451 
-465 PTAVRLPQPDGAP
+465 LP
-478 KPVEFSFFVPQQ
+478 
-490 YGSAAIL
+490 
-497 TRYPSYSEMLEDYYA
+497 
-512 TKDRAERLRQKSRE
+512 
-526 LYKAV
+526 
-531 HNMYDR
+531 
-537 AVRKQAARKEEL
+537 
-549 SQSAKADTLRLYG
+549 
-562 ELLQANLWAIHKG
+562 
-575 DRQVTVQNY
+575 
-584 YTGED
+584 
-589 VTIRLDP
+589 
-596 RLGGNENA
+596 
-604 QKYFRDYKKKQT
+604 
-616 AHAMLQKLLV
+616 
-626 EGEAEIEYLR
+626 
-636 TVLYEVESAPGEMA
+636 
-650 LNEIRAE
+650 
-657 LKSQGYLKYY
+657 
-667 KQRNRKQKPADFLRY
+667 
-682 TSSDG
+682 
-687 FEILVGRNNLQN
+687 
-699 DKLTLHTARGKDL
+699 
-712 WFHVQK
+712 
-718 APGSHCVVMSR
+718 
-729 GEDIPDTTKQE
+729 KQE
-740 AAELAVLHSSQNG
+740 AKSEVKPEPKIEVRPEPKPEPVKTPEPQQQTLPVPEEPFRIIGEALHTYIIVEQGEAVLLIDKHAAHERIRFEALKKEDHPIMAQLLLAPVSAELSREEAAAVLENKALLERCGFETEDFG
-753 GAKVAVDTT
+753 GGDILIRQIPSDVDVEDAKALLQELAGDLLAGKTLDPDSLRDNLLHTIACKSAIKAGWLTSDEELRRLVQ
-762 EVKNIWKAN
+762 EVLSRDDIKYCPH
-771 GAKPGMVLYEVY
+771 GRPVC
-783 TTVYVTP
+783 VTLTK
-790 REGLEEQLKKR
+790 RQLEKQFKRV

>member
-62 CGMAPDDAHTAFLR
+62 CGMAPDDARTAFLR

-289 DMPVQAVD
+289 DMPVQTVD

-327 NKAAG
+327 SRAAG
-332 RPEWKLSEKQTS
+332 RPEWKTPEKKQE
-344 AAQPQVQPHAVQP
+344 AAPQPQSQPKAVQP

-376 QTPPPKPAR
+376 QTPPPKPAQPVLASPVQLPRSEPVPAQQSFPLPKPEVR
-385 PDFLE
+385 PEPKPEPKIEVRPEPKPEPVKEPEAQQALSVPEEPFRIIGEALHTYIIVEQGEAVLFLDKHAAHE
-390 TSAAAIVAA
+390 RIRFEALKKEDHPIMAQLLLAPVSAELSREEAAAVLENRALLERCGFEAEDFGGGDVLIRQIPSDVDVEDAKA
-399 ACEKDL
+399 LLQELAGDL
-405 PVAQALG
+405 LAG
-412 KTVAG
+412 KTLD
-417 VGPVVVRE
+417 PDSLRDN
-425 AVCRALGETPALACD
+425 LLHTIACKS
-440 LTAEEKAGLAA
+440 AIKAGWQTS
-451 AIDELKDEHAHGGT
+451 D
-465 PTAVRLPQPDGAP
+465 
-478 KPVEFSFFVPQQ
+478 
-490 YGSAAIL
+490 
-497 TRYPSYSEMLEDYYA
+497 
-512 TKDRAERLRQKSRE
+512 
-526 LYKAV
+526 
-531 HNMYDR
+531 
-537 AVRKQAARKEEL
+537 EEL
-549 SQSAKADTLRLYG
+549 RRLVQEVLSRDDIKYCPHGRPVCVTLT
-562 ELLQANLWAIHKG
+562 K
-575 DRQVTVQNY
+575 RQL
-584 YTGED
+584 E
-589 VTIRLDP
+589 
-596 RLGGNENA
+596 
-604 QKYFRDYKKKQT
+604 KQ
-616 AHAMLQKLLV
+616 
-626 EGEAEIEYLR
+626 
-636 TVLYEVESAPGEMA
+636 
-650 LNEIRAE
+650 
-657 LKSQGYLKYY
+657 
-667 KQRNRKQKPADFLRY
+667 F
-682 TSSDG
+682 
-687 FEILVGRNNLQN
+687 
-699 DKLTLHTARGKDL
+699 
-712 WFHVQK
+712 
-718 APGSHCVVMSR
+718 
-729 GEDIPDTTKQE
+729 
-740 AAELAVLHSSQNG
+740 
-753 GAKVAVDTT
+753 
-762 EVKNIWKAN
+762 
-771 GAKPGMVLYEVY
+771 
-783 TTVYVTP
+783 
-790 REGLEEQLKKR
+790 KRV

>member
-62 CGMAPDDAHTAFLR
+62 CGMDPVDARTAFLR

-103 ISAVSKIDLL
+103 ISSVSKIDLL
-113 TRAQGAAD
+113 TRAQGAEN

-126 LEAGKVLSEEPAGC
+126 LEAGQVLSEEPAGC

-167 EASAVFSVVQ
+167 ESSAVFAAIQ

-184 EISFRFLKDGQEQLH
+184 EISFRFIKDGQEQLH

-219 NNMLSVD
+219 NSMLPVD

-239 RPTAT
+239 KPTAT

-327 NKAAG
+327 SRAAG
-332 RPEWKLSEKQTS
+332 RPEWKTPEKKQEPTP
-344 AAQPQVQPHAVQP
+344 QPQPKIVQP

-364 SMQAAEYRRQAA
+364 TMQASEYRRQAA
-376 QTPPPKPAR
+376 QQPA
-385 PDFLE
+385 
-390 TSAAAIVAA
+390 
-399 ACEKDL
+399 
-405 PVAQALG
+405 G
-412 KTVAG
+412 
-417 VGPVVVRE
+417 
-425 AVCRALGETPALACD
+425 
-440 LTAEEKAGLAA
+440 
-451 AIDELKDEHAHGGT
+451 
-465 PTAVRLPQPDGAP
+465 
-478 KPVEFSFFVPQQ
+478 
-490 YGSAAIL
+490 
-497 TRYPSYSEMLEDYYA
+497 
-512 TKDRAERLRQKSRE
+512 
-526 LYKAV
+526 
-531 HNMYDR
+531 
-537 AVRKQAARKEEL
+537 KQAQPVLA
-549 SQSAKADTLRLYG
+549 SP
-562 ELLQANLWAIHKG
+562 
-575 DRQVTVQNY
+575 VQ
-584 YTGED
+584 
-589 VTIRLDP
+589 LP
-596 RLGGNENA
+596 RSEPA
-604 QKYFRDYKKKQT
+604 PVQQT
-616 AHAMLQKLLV
+616 FKL
-626 EGEAEIEYLR
+626 
-636 TVLYEVESAPGEMA
+636 P
-650 LNEIRAE
+650 
-657 LKSQGYLKYY
+657 
-667 KQRNRKQKPADFLRY
+667 
-682 TSSDG
+682 
-687 FEILVGRNNLQN
+687 
-699 DKLTLHTARGKDL
+699 
-712 WFHVQK
+712 
-718 APGSHCVVMSR
+718 
-729 GEDIPDTTKQE
+729 KQE
-740 AAELAVLHSSQNG
+740 AKPEVRPEPKPKPEVRPEPKPEPVKEPDAQQTLPVPEELFRIIGEALHTYIIVEQGETVLFIDKHAAHERIRFEALKKEDHPIMAQLLLAPVSAELSREEAAAVLENKALLERCGFETEDFG
-753 GAKVAVDTT
+753 GGDVLIRQIPSDVDVEDARALLQELAGDLLAGKTLAPDSLRDNLLHT
-762 EVKNIWKAN
+762 IACKSAIKAGWQTSGEELRRLVQEVLTRDDIKYCPH
-771 GAKPGMVLYEVY
+771 GRPVC
-783 TTVYVTP
+783 VTLTK
-790 REGLEEQLKKR
+790 RQLEKQFKRV

>member
-62 CGMAPDDAHTAFLR
+62 CGMEPVDARTAFLR

-103 ISAVSKIDLL
+103 ISSVSKIDLL
-113 TRAQGAAD
+113 TRAQGAEN

-126 LEAGKVLSEEPAGC
+126 LEAGQVLSEEPAGC

-167 EASAVFSVVQ
+167 ESSAVFSVVQ

-219 NNMLSVD
+219 NNMLPVD

-239 RPTAT
+239 KPTAT

-257 RYIKSRLLSAAV
+257 RYIKSRLLSAAL

-327 NKAAG
+327 SRAAG
-332 RPEWKLSEKQTS
+332 RPEWKTPEKKQES
-344 AAQPQVQPHAVQP
+344 APQPQSQPKAVQP

-364 SMQAAEYRRQAA
+364 TMQASEYRRQAA
-376 QTPPPKPAR
+376 QQ
-385 PDFLE
+385 
-390 TSAAAIVAA
+390 
-399 ACEKDL
+399 
-405 PVAQALG
+405 PV
-412 KTVAG
+412 
-417 VGPVVVRE
+417 
-425 AVCRALGETPALACD
+425 
-440 LTAEEKAGLAA
+440 
-451 AIDELKDEHAHGGT
+451 
-465 PTAVRLPQPDGAP
+465 
-478 KPVEFSFFVPQQ
+478 
-490 YGSAAIL
+490 
-497 TRYPSYSEMLEDYYA
+497 
-512 TKDRAERLRQKSRE
+512 
-526 LYKAV
+526 
-531 HNMYDR
+531 
-537 AVRKQAARKEEL
+537 
-549 SQSAKADTLRLYG
+549 
-562 ELLQANLWAIHKG
+562 
-575 DRQVTVQNY
+575 
-584 YTGED
+584 
-589 VTIRLDP
+589 
-596 RLGGNENA
+596 
-604 QKYFRDYKKKQT
+604 
-616 AHAMLQKLLV
+616 
-626 EGEAEIEYLR
+626 
-636 TVLYEVESAPGEMA
+636 
-650 LNEIRAE
+650 
-657 LKSQGYLKYY
+657 
-667 KQRNRKQKPADFLRY
+667 QKPAQPVLASPVQLPRSEPVPAQQSFPLPKPEAKPEVRPEPKPEPVKEPEAQQALSVPEEPFRIIGEALHTYIIVEQGEAVLFLDKHAAHERIRFEALKKEDHPIMAQLLLAPV
-682 TSSDG
+682 SAELSREEAAAVLENRALLERCG
-687 FEILVGRNNLQN
+687 FETEDFGGGDVLIRQIPSDVDVEDAKALLQELAGDLLAGKTLDPDSLRDNL
-699 DKLTLHTARGKDL
+699 LHTIACKSAIKAGWQTSDEELRRL
-712 WFHVQK
+712 VQEVLSRDDIK
-718 APGSHCVVMSR
+718 YCPHGRPVCV
-729 GEDIPDTTKQE
+729 TLTKRQ
-740 AAELAVLHSSQNG
+740 
-753 GAKVAVDTT
+753 
-762 EVKNIWKAN
+762 
-771 GAKPGMVLYEVY
+771 
-783 TTVYVTP
+783 
-790 REGLEEQLKKR
+790 LEKQFKRV